1 MTTKCINPSEIAE
14 GDLAAYLHGDATP
27 EVLEH
32 IVNCPFCAEQ
42 VEQLRVVDTHL
53 LNSFYRDAC
62 PAAQVLADFALNRL
76 SAPEKLRV
84 AAHVRD
90 CAHCSEEAASVRDL
104 ADEEPPSLLERLREM
119 LALALVAQ
127 PTAPTA
133 IAARGEGWQRR
144 FEVDDFVITLS
155 AQAGSLTGRV
165 RQRDAPTGTSYSG
178 RAWLLYKTE
187 KTIRMEP
194 VESRI
199 DQSGR
204 FQLTAQEA
212 SSCALLLQ
220 IGEQNIAL
228 EMIELDG

>member
-1 MTTKCINPSEIAE
+1 MIIKCINPSEIAE

-27 EVLEH
+27 DVIEH
-32 IVNCPFCAEQ
+32 IVSCPFCAEQ
-42 VEQLRVVDTHL
+42 VEQLRVVDARL
-53 LNSFYRDAC
+53 LDSFYRDAC
-62 PAAQVLADFALNRL
+62 PAAEVLADFALNRL
-76 SAPEKLRV
+76 SGPEKLRV

-104 ADEEPPSLLERLREM
+104 ADEEPPSLLGRLRKM
-119 LALALVAQ
+119 LALALVVQ
-127 PTAPTA
+127 PIAPTA
-133 IAARGEGWQRR
+133 VAARGEGWQRR

-165 RQRDAPTGTSYSG
+165 RQRGTSAGTDCSG
-178 RAWLLYKTE
+178 RAWLLDETE
-187 KTIRMEP
+187 KTMRMEP

-204 FQLTAQEA
+204 FQLTAQKA
-212 SSCALLLQ
+212 SSCTLLLQ

-228 EMIELDG
+228 EMIELNG